1 MTFKE
6 LQALIS
12 NTTEGKLPTY
22 NELSKSGK
30 DILLNHKTDKTSLT
44 VYKDGYITYC
54 QIQNNKK
61 FATVF
66 AIDHVKWRY
75 QFVTGE
81 TKTIPQAEYE
91 NHDAVKILTIYA
103 EGRLMHNADS
113 RQEYRT
119 DFHLNNDGND
129 FTAEAT
135 APDFTEELINRYEK
149 KMKCDRL
156 HKAISQL
163 TARQRQVV
171 ELYFFYNKTQQQI
184 ANKIGISRSSVSD
197 CLQGALKKLKKIF

>member
-30 DILLNHKTDKTSLT
+30 DIFLNYKTDKTELT
-44 VYKDGYITYC
+44 VYKEGYITYY
-54 QIQNNKK
+54 QIQNKKK

-113 RQEYRT
+113 REEYRT
-119 DFHLNNDGND
+119 DYHLDNDGTD

-135 APDFTEELINRYEK
+135 APDFTEELLNSHEK
-149 KMKCDRL
+149 KMEYKRL
-156 HKAISQL
+156 HQAISGL
-163 TARQRQVV
+163 TDKQRQIIKM
-171 ELYFFYNKTQQQI
+171 YFFYNMTQQQI